1 MRVDKGS
8 AFYNENQI
16 LAIDWKLSFYYYS
29 STGLKSLI
37 NSGNSPRQRDFFVSI
52 VCCQRT
58 LEQK

>member
-29 STGLKSLI
+29 VAGLKSLI
-37 NSGNSPRQRDFFVSI
+37 NSGYFTPSA
-52 VCCQRT
+52 
-58 LEQK
+58 

>member
-29 STGLKSLI
+29 VAGLKSLSK
-37 NSGNSPRQRDFFVSI
+37 NGNSPRQRDFFVSN
-52 VCCQRT
+52 VCCQIT
-58 LEQK
+58 LGQK